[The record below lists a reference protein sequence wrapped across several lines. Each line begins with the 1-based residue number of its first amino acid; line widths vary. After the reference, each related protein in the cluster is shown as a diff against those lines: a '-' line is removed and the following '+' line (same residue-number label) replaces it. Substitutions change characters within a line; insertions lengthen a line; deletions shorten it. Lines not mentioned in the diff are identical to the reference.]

1 MIDNPDP
8 VRRKTLLMCGIQEV
22 TGISVLLNK
31 TLDLQSRIIIA
42 ETSPGM
48 KHKEIKSVTE
58 WGWQ

>member
-8 VRRKTLLMCGIQEV
+8 ERRKTLQMCVWYSRSNRDTYQ
-22 TGISVLLNK
+22 LLNQI
-31 TLDLQSRIIIA
+31 LDLQSQIIIA

-58 WGWQ
+58 